1 MRYLS
6 KYKEVWPLLPYPIS
20 DAQLKKLAVLFN
32 QIGEDECRTLMQLDY
47 KVDSRKELTLNQ
59 ASRLIDY
66 LETEF
71 APEPMPKFP
80 MFEARVF

>member
-6 KYKEVWPLLPYPIS
+6 KYKELWPYLPEPVTN
-20 DAQLKKLAVLFN
+20 AQLNKLGVLFKN
-32 QIGEDECRTLMQLDY
+32 IGEDECRTLLHLTY
-47 KVDSRKELTLNQ
+47 KVDSRKDLSIGQ
-59 ASRLIDY
+59 ASRFIDY

-71 APEPMPKFP
+71 EPEPMPKFP